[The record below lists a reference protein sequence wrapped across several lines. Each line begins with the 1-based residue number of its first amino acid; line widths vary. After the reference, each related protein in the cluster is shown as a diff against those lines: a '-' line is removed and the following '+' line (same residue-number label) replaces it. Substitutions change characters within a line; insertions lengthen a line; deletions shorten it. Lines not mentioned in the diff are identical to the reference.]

1 LLFVFSL
8 GFGGPLL
15 GILEAGFFKKL
26 PAALL
31 PWISLFFFCFWVGF
45 WLSWIFML
53 TLGEVCLFLLSH
65 TT

>member
-15 GILEAGFFKKL
+15 GILEAGFLIKL

-31 PWISLFFFCFWVGF
+31 P
-45 WLSWIFML
+45 
-53 TLGEVCLFLLSH
+53 
-65 TT
+65 